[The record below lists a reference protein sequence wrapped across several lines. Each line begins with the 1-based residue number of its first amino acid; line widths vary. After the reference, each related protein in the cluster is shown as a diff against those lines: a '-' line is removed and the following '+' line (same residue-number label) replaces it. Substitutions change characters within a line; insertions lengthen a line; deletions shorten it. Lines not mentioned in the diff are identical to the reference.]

1 MNFVSFCQESPLSK
15 TKMSSTLSDMNEMD
29 FDVFVE
35 KFGNIIE
42 HSALVSAALWTRR
55 PFSSIQHVLDEIAGI
70 VQSLPH
76 DGKLLHVIMYLVNT
90 IISFSFA
97 IFHIAFISSIGT
109 RD

>member
-1 MNFVSFCQESPLSK
+1 
-15 TKMSSTLSDMNEMD
+15 MNEMD

-76 DGKLLHVIMYLVNT
+76 DGKLLNILYLFNKILSYVVWK
-90 IISFSFA
+90 
-97 IFHIAFISSIGT
+97 AFK
-109 RD
+109 